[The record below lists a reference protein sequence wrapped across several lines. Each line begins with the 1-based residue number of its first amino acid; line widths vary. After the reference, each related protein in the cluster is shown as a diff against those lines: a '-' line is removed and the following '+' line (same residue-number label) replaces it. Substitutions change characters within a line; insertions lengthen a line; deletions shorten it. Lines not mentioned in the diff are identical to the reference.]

1 MSSRAASPTSSS
13 RPKTKLILVGGFLGA
28 GKTTLLLRAASELEA
43 QGRRVAL
50 ITNDQ
55 GHDLVDTA
63 LARLQNVPIAEI
75 VGGCFCCRFNDFL
88 GALREVRDAVRPD
101 VILAEPVGS
110 CTDLM
115 ATVLR
120 PLRQQY
126 PDEYAIAPFTALID
140 ANRSLSGFPDE
151 ITDLYQ
157 WQLDEA
163 DAIALS
169 KSDLWPQSDMDAY
182 VD

>member
-1 MSSRAASPTSSS
+1 MALGATLPSASKPRS
-13 RPKTKLILVGGFLGA
+13 KTKLIMIGGFLGA
-28 GKTTLLLRAASELEA
+28 GKTTLLLRAAKELEA
-43 QGRRVAL
+43 QGHRVAL
-50 ITNDQ
+50 VTNDQ

-63 LARLQNVPIAEI
+63 LARLERVPVAEI

-88 GALREVRDAVRPD
+88 NALQEVRHTIQPD

-126 PDEYAIAPFTALID
+126 PDDYAIAPFTVLFD
-140 ANRSLSGFPDE
+140 AGRNLSGFPSE
-151 ITDLYQ
+151 VSDLYQ

-163 DAIALS
+163 DTIALS
-169 KSDLWPQSDMDAY
+169 KMDLWSRP
-182 VD
+182 